1 LTSILYFITG
11 HGYGHAVRSSQVIA
25 ALRKIGPEVRVHV
38 RTSAPRWLFPR
49 GIGYTYDAI
58 DIGLMQRDSLS
69 MDLSAT
75 ARECRALLAR
85 AEEII
90 ERGCAFV
97 RSEGVKLIA
106 GDIPALA
113 FAIAKRAGIP
123 SVAIANFIWSGI
135 YSAYVEEFPEFS
147 SIIEQMNRY
156 YGEATLALALPY
168 AFALDPLPLTEPI
181 PWIARRSKL
190 DKAAARTRY
199 GIPEDSPVV
208 LLSFGG
214 LGFDHLPWER
224 LKRMRNYFFVA
235 TGARK
240 CHDGNVLVLP
250 GAQRRYQD
258 LLRAVDALVTKP
270 GYGIVTDAI
279 AHRVR
284 VLYTDRGEFP
294 EYEHLVGAL
303 RDCATAE
310 YIPQG
315 ELLSGNIQPFLSRL
329 LEKPAH
335 WPEVKINGADV
346 AAQKLLAL
354 AQRF

>member
-11 HGYGHAVRSSQVIA
+11 HGYGHAVRSSQVIT
-25 ALRKIGPEVRVHV
+25 ALRKMGPSVQVHV
-38 RTSAPRWLFPR
+38 RTSAPLWLFPR
-49 GIGYTYDAI
+49 GIGYTHEAT
-58 DIGLMQRDSLS
+58 DIGLVQRDSLT

-85 AEEII
+85 EEEII
-90 ERGCAFV
+90 ERECAFV
-97 RSEGVKLIA
+97 RSERVKLIA

-113 FAIAKRAGIP
+113 FAIARRAGIP
-123 SVAIANFIWSGI
+123 SVAITNFIWSGI
-135 YSAYVEEFPEFS
+135 YSAYLEEFPEFS

-156 YGEATLALALPY
+156 YSEATLALALPY
-168 AFALDPLPLTEPI
+168 AFGLDPLPLREPI
-181 PWIARRSKL
+181 PWIARRSQL
-190 DKAAARTRY
+190 NKATARTRY
-199 GIPEDSPVV
+199 GVPEHGPVV

-224 LKRMRNYFFVA
+224 LKRMRDYFFVA
-235 TGARK
+235 TGPRK
-240 CHDGNVLVLP
+240 CLDDNVLVLP

-258 LLRAVDALVTKP
+258 LLRAVDAIVTKP
-270 GYGIVTDAI
+270 GYGIVADAI

-303 RDCATAE
+303 CDCATAE

-335 WPEVKINGADV
+335 WPKLEMNGANV

-354 AQRF
+354 AQR